1 MVQLPIVYEMRIMD
15 GMINRT
21 LGQYRIIEPIRQ
33 GGMSTVYK
41 AYQESLDRYVAI
53 KVLSHNHDP
62 QFAARFKREARA
74 IAQLQHPNILPI
86 YDSNEQDGLLYLVMQ
101 YIENGTTLGDM
112 LDGPMEP
119 GRALRLVSKVLDA
132 LSYAHARGIIH
143 RDIKPANVLLPSP
156 EWPMLA
162 DFGIVKLRDDDQKLT
177 IPGLVIGTAAY
188 MAPEQASGLPV
199 DARTDLY
206 ATGVVLYELITGRVP
221 FDASTPMAMLAKH
234 AYEPP
239 VAPRTIIP
247 ALSPEIENL
256 LLRAL
261 EKDPAARF
269 QTAAEMSA
277 ACMQAA
283 ARLQRSAAPQLAE
296 LYNEGLRALEEGRLD
311 LAIARFEQITA
322 LNPGYQDTA
331 ALLDV
336 ARSTQLR
343 TRTDA
348 RQQLEQVRQRHRSTQ
363 QEQLASPPPAQPATQ
378 STPAAAPS
386 QPAAPPAAP
395 EKPPAALPQAAPLP
409 AAPAPALAS
418 PSASQPLWVR
428 QRVPLTI
435 GAVLLVLALLVLA
448 LIPFLRNGPETAGGP
463 TAAPQPTA
471 VNAVAPTAATEPTV
485 EAAPT
490 AASEPTPA
498 AEPTVE
504 AAPTALPPLPAPAGE
519 LAFEDD
525 FGAGAQT
532 SGLVGQNLAPDL
544 ALAVDPGG
552 FYTMQLS
559 QPNQARGVLMPRF
572 AASDFSAQI
581 DISDGSAEPT
591 GSAAGGLIFRAR
603 DSEHFYALLIDARK
617 GEYTLRKQD
626 GKDSSTDL
634 IAPTASPL
642 IQQNDGLNQLR
653 VDAAGNTFTLYL
665 NGVELGSASDDAF
678 TFGMVGTIVANADA
692 ATSTM
697 RFDNLKLWSND
708 PPPAASTLP
717 VTRQSLSGDMVLI
730 PGGEFVLGS
739 NDNVNDLPQ
748 IAAQPD
754 FYIDAKEVTNLAYLT
769 CADVL
774 GCTLPSSLDSATVK
788 GYVTAPDHNFY
799 PVVNVTWEQ
808 ASFFCEKNGK
818 RLPTEAEWEKA
829 ASWSAAAHT
838 KVLWPWGDAFDPAR
852 LNSAEGGRG
861 DTVAVGT
868 FAVNLNSVFDMAG
881 NAAEWTLSLFKPYP
895 YDPADGR
902 EDPKA
907 AGERSVRGGSWSQPQ
922 EQTTTSARQGLDP
935 ASASNTVGFR
945 CAATP

>member
-1 MVQLPIVYEMRIMD
+1 MD

-101 YIENGTTLGDM
+101 YIDNGTTLGDM

-119 GRALRLVSKVLDA
+119 SRALRLVSKVLDA
-132 LSYAHARGIIH
+132 LSYAHERGIIH

-162 DFGIVKLRDDDQKLT
+162 DFGIVKLRDEDQKLT

-239 VAPRTIIP
+239 VPPRTIIP
-247 ALSPEIENL
+247 ELSPEIENL

-269 QTAAEMSA
+269 QSAAEMSA
-277 ACMQAA
+277 ACIQAA
-283 ARLQRSAAPQLAE
+283 TRLQRSAAPQLTE

-311 LAIARFEQITA
+311 LAIARFEQISA
-322 LNPGYQDTA
+322 INPAYQDTP

-348 RQQLEQVRQRHRSTQ
+348 RQQLEQVRQRHRSGL
-363 QEQLASPPPAQPATQ
+363 QEQVAVPPPAQPATHSEVPAAQ
-378 STPAAAPS
+378 AQPSTPAAAAVS
-386 QPAAPPAAP
+386 VPANPPP
-395 EKPPAALPQAAPLP
+395 VIPPQATQAPVLV
-409 AAPAPALAS
+409 S
-418 PSASQPLWVR
+418 PTASQPLWVR
-428 QRVPLTI
+428 QRVPLII
-435 GAVLLVLALLVLA
+435 GAVLLALALLVLV
-448 LIPFLRNGPETAGGP
+448 LIPFLRSGVQTAGSP
-463 TAAPQPTA
+463 TAAPRPTAASALAPTA
-471 VNAVAPTAATEPTV
+471 V
-485 EAAPT
+485 AAPT
-490 AASEPTPA
+490 AAVEPTTA
-498 AEPTVE
+498 VEPTSE
-504 AAPTALPPLPAPAGE
+504 TAPTALPPLPEPAGK

-525 FGAGAQT
+525 FSAGAQK
-532 SGLVGQNLAPDL
+532 SGLVGQNLAL
-544 ALAVDPGG
+544 ALTLAVDPGG

-559 QPNQARGVLMPRF
+559 QPNQAHGVLLPRF
-572 AASDFSAQI
+572 AAADFSAQI
-581 DISDGSAEPT
+581 DLSDGSPDAS

-603 DSEHFYALLIDARK
+603 DSEHFYALLIDSRK
-617 GEYTLRKQD
+617 GEYSLRKQD

-634 IAPTASPL
+634 IGPTVSPL

-653 VDAAGNTFTLYL
+653 IDASGNTFTLYL
-665 NGVELGSASDDAF
+665 NGAELGIASDDAF

-692 ATSTM
+692 AASTM
-697 RFDNLKLWSND
+697 HFDNLKLWSND

-730 PGGEFVLGS
+730 PGGEFVIGS
-739 NDNVNDLPQ
+739 NDNADNLPQ
-748 IAAQPD
+748 IVAQPD

-788 GYVTAPDHNFY
+788 GYVTAPNHNFY

-829 ASWSAAAHT
+829 AGWSAAAHT
-838 KVLWPWGDAFDPAR
+838 KALWPWGDAFDPAR

-868 FAVNLNSVFDMAG
+868 FPVNLNSTFDMAG
-881 NAAEWTLSLFKPYP
+881 NVAEWTLSLFRPYP
-895 YDPADGR
+895 YDAADGR
-902 EDPKA
+902 EDPQG
-907 AGERSVRGGSWSQPQ
+907 AGDRVVRGGSWSQPQ
-922 EQTTTSARQGLDP
+922 EQAATSARQG
-935 ASASNTVGFR
+935 AAKTSASNAIGFR

>member
-1 MVQLPIVYEMRIMD
+1 
-15 GMINRT
+15 MINRT

-112 LDGPMEP
+112 LDAPMEP
-119 GRALRLVSKVLDA
+119 SRALRLVSKVLDA
-132 LSYAHARGIIH
+132 LSYAHEHGIIH

-239 VAPRTIIP
+239 VPPRTIIP
-247 ALSPEIENL
+247 TLLPEVETL

-269 QTAAEMSA
+269 QSAAEMSA
-277 ACMQAA
+277 ACAQAA
-283 ARLQRSAAPQLAE
+283 ARIRRAAAPQLAE
-296 LYNEGLRALEEGRLD
+296 LYNEGLRALEEGRLEA
-311 LAIARFEQITA
+311 AIARLEEVTA
-322 LNPGYQDTA
+322 INPSYQDAA

-348 RQQLEQVRQRHRSTQ
+348 RQQLEQVRQRHRSGL
-363 QEQLASPPPAQPATQ
+363 QEQVPAPPAQPAT
-378 STPAAAPS
+378 SSSAPAAPS
-386 QPAAPPAAP
+386 QPSAPAAAPPPPKPAP
-395 EKPPAALPQAAPLP
+395 ALG
-409 AAPAPALAS
+409 AAPAP
-418 PSASQPLWVR
+418 QPLWVR
-428 QRVPLTI
+428 QRVPLII
-435 GAVLLVLALLVLA
+435 GAALLVLALLVLA
-448 LIPFLRNGPETAGGP
+448 LIPFLRGGPQTAGAP
-463 TAAPQPTA
+463 TAAPQATA
-471 VNAVAPTAATEPTV
+471 VSSLAPTSASEPTV
-485 EAAPT
+485 ASEPTAEVEPT
-490 AASEPTPA
+490 AASEPT
-498 AEPTVE
+498 AEVE
-504 AAPTALPPLPAPAGE
+504 PTALPELSAPAGE
-519 LAFEDD
+519 LVFEDD

-544 ALAVDPGG
+544 ALAVEPDG

-559 QPNQARGVLMPRF
+559 QPNQTRAILMPRF
-572 AASDFSAQI
+572 AAGDFSAQI
-581 DISDGSAEPT
+581 DLSDGSSDSS

-603 DSEHFYALLIDARK
+603 DSEHYYALLIDPRK
-617 GEYTLRKQD
+617 GEYSLRKQD
-626 GKDSSTDL
+626 GKDSSTEL
-634 IAPTASPL
+634 IAPTSSPL

-653 VDAAGNTFTLYL
+653 IDAAGDAFTLYL
-665 NGVELGSASDDAF
+665 NGAELGSASDDAF
-678 TFGMVGTIVANADA
+678 SFGMVGTIVANADA
-692 ATSTM
+692 AASTM

-708 PPPAASTLP
+708 PPPPPSTLP

-748 IAAQPD
+748 IVAQPD

-788 GYVTAPDHNFY
+788 GYVTAPDHNFH
-799 PVVNVTWEQ
+799 PIVNVTWEQ

-818 RLPTEAEWEKA
+818 RLPTEVEWEKA

-838 KVLWPWGDAFDPAR
+838 KVLWPWGDTFDPAR

-861 DTVAVGT
+861 DTAAVGT
-868 FAVNLNSVFDMAG
+868 FAVNLNNIFDMAG

-902 EDPKA
+902 EDPQA
-907 AGERSVRGGSWSQPQ
+907 AGDRTVRGGSWSQQQ
-922 EQTTTSARQGLDP
+922 EQTATSARQAETP
-935 ASASNTVGFR
+935 TSSSNAIGFR